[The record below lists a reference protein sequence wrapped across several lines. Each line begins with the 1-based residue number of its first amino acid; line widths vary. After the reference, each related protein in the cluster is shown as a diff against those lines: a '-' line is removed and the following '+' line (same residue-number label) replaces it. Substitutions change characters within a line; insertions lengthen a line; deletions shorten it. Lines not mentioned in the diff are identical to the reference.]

1 MLYLIVST
9 CTFATSLAVL
19 LMLLAVGGGGG
30 CASRRVTARLISNMM
45 TAVALFAA
53 ATFALCVADDY
64 RLMAFV
70 GTVVAVY
77 AAVTVVFVRCN
88 LALPFGRGGGGHGED
103 AEAEYIT
110 MALGLDVQ
118 RRSMDRRRIRPDVEI
133 ESVAD
138 DSANYV
144 QNIRLVI
151 DIGDRTIQVPL
162 NGHTVVQNIGR
173 QAAASVAGDSSSA
186 GGVSEKAGGGGEEWL
201 QEQDGLLCMRGWLMA
216 AATLF
221 AAMAFQ
227 AALQPPAWMPTV
239 VFVRCNLALPFG
251 RGGGGHGCCSW
262 VPRIGVKMMRIRI
275 AEQFIRLVIDIGDRT
290 IQVPLN
296 GHTVVQNIGRQAAAA
311 VAGGVSEKAGS
322 AGGSGEEWLQQ
333 QGGFGLLCM
342 RGWLD
347 GGGDHAVRRHG
358 VPGGATAAGWMP
370 RPRDWLA
377 VLLAVGDGGS
387 GCASRRVT
395 ARLITNMM
403 TAVAQFA
410 ADTFALCA
418 ADDYRLP
425 AHGVRRHRRGR
436 VRRHHRRVRSGAILL
451 CRLGEATPAMVVAGI
466 PRL

>member
-1 MLYLIVST
+1 M
-9 CTFATSLAVL
+9 
-19 LMLLAVGGGGG
+19 
-30 CASRRVTARLISNMM
+30 
-45 TAVALFAA
+45 
-53 ATFALCVADDY
+53 
-64 RLMAFV
+64 
-70 GTVVAVY
+70 
-77 AAVTVVFVRCN
+77 
-88 LALPFGRGGGGHGED
+88 
-103 AEAEYIT
+103 
-110 MALGLDVQ
+110 
-118 RRSMDRRRIRPDVEI
+118 
-133 ESVAD
+133 
-138 DSANYV
+138 
-144 QNIRLVI
+144 I
-151 DIGDRTIQVPL
+151 DIGD
-162 NGHTVVQNIGR
+162 
-173 QAAASVAGDSSSA
+173 
-186 GGVSEKAGGGGEEWL
+186 K
-201 QEQDGLLCMRGWLMA
+201 
-216 AATLF
+216 
-221 AAMAFQ
+221 
-227 AALQPPAWMPTV
+227 
-239 VFVRCNLALPFG
+239 
-251 RGGGGHGCCSW
+251 
-262 VPRIGVKMMRIRI
+262 
-275 AEQFIRLVIDIGDRT
+275 T

-347 GGGDHAVRRHG
+347 GGGGHAARRHG

>member
-1 MLYLIVST
+1 
-9 CTFATSLAVL
+9 
-19 LMLLAVGGGGG
+19 
-30 CASRRVTARLISNMM
+30 
-45 TAVALFAA
+45 
-53 ATFALCVADDY
+53 
-64 RLMAFV
+64 
-70 GTVVAVY
+70 
-77 AAVTVVFVRCN
+77 
-88 LALPFGRGGGGHGED
+88 
-103 AEAEYIT
+103 

-227 AALQPPAWMPTV
+227 AALQPPAWMPRPRDWFAALLAADPAAAAVTRDQAGKAMLYLIVSTCTFATSLAVLLMLLAVGGGGGGCASRRVTARLIANMMTAVALFAAATFALCVADDYRLMAFVGTVVAVYAAVTV
-239 VFVRCNLALPFG
+239 VFV
-251 RGGGGHGCCSW
+251 S
-262 VPRIGVKMMRIRI
+262 GVKMMRIRI

-311 VAGGVSEKAGS
+311 VAGDVSEKAGS

-347 GGGDHAVRRHG
+347 GGSGHAVRRHG

>member
-1 MLYLIVST
+1 
-9 CTFATSLAVL
+9 
-19 LMLLAVGGGGG
+19 
-30 CASRRVTARLISNMM
+30 
-45 TAVALFAA
+45 
-53 ATFALCVADDY
+53 
-64 RLMAFV
+64 
-70 GTVVAVY
+70 
-77 AAVTVVFVRCN
+77 
-88 LALPFGRGGGGHGED
+88 
-103 AEAEYIT
+103 

-118 RRSMDRRRIRPDVEI
+118 RRSMDRRRIRPDVEIESVADDSANYVQNIRLVIDIGDRTIQRSMDRRRIRPDVEI

-227 AALQPPAWMPTV
+227 AALQPPAWMPRPRDW
-239 VFVRCNLALPFG
+239 FAALLAADPAAPAVTRDQAGKANPYLIVSTLHLRHVARRAPDAARRG
-251 RGGGGHGCCSW
+251 RRRRLRVEEGHREADLQHDDG
-262 VPRIGVKMMRIRI
+262 RRALRRGD
-275 AEQFIRLVIDIGDRT
+275 FIRLVIDIGDRT

-347 GGGDHAVRRHG
+347 GGGGHAVRRHG

>member
-1 MLYLIVST
+1 
-9 CTFATSLAVL
+9 
-19 LMLLAVGGGGG
+19 
-30 CASRRVTARLISNMM
+30 
-45 TAVALFAA
+45 
-53 ATFALCVADDY
+53 
-64 RLMAFV
+64 
-70 GTVVAVY
+70 
-77 AAVTVVFVRCN
+77 
-88 LALPFGRGGGGHGED
+88 
-103 AEAEYIT
+103 
-110 MALGLDVQ
+110 
-118 RRSMDRRRIRPDVEI
+118 MDRRRIRPDVEI

-227 AALQPPAWMPTV
+227 AALQPPAWMPRPRDWFAALLAADPAAAAVTRDQAGKAMLYLIVSTCTFATSLAVLLMLLAVGGGGGCASRRVTARLISNMMTAVALFAAATFALCVADDYRLMAFVGTVVAVYAAVTV

-262 VPRIGVKMMRIRI
+262 VPRM
-275 AEQFIRLVIDIGDRT
+275 LVIDIGDRT

-347 GGGDHAVRRHG
+347 GGGGHAVRRHG